1 VKPSPRQLKRRCP
14 CGSGKAFKNSHG
26 KDLVA
31 PELVRMMPKEIRVP
45 RYPEEE
51 DYFFKAPGY
60 NYTTFAFLYEGED
73 EPRTSVMGEPGK
85 YEVNFTLLQ
94 PGQAAEKLADP
105 TDTSRVVDI
114 QNEKIAGDSHLALC
128 MPEAAPTS
136 ADDETGV
143 VVPISVNR
151 QDGSADD
158 VEIILKP
165 NQHGRLHKVF
175 VRLQA
180 KDFSDA
186 ERRAY
191 FEASTLLSDLA
202 FQLDIPLHVAHTYVK
217 ETKTKHARVGFKR
230 QFGYKSIAN
239 LPEYESAQGGFRL
252 AMKPDPYPAL
262 TSIYREAL
270 NSESPYYQ
278 FLCFCRVIQRLKEK
292 LRPRWEKTI
301 LAHDKDLLPAYRK
314 RERFPEDSHEAE
326 RFPDHVKGKK
336 FYKVFD
342 DHLRPLRN
350 GVGHIF
356 LEDMD
361 DESSAERSTDEYDFV
376 SEVYSHLPVAHHI
389 ARAMLMNDFGP
400 GGLVQVVFSLK
411 GNGQ

>member
-1 VKPSPRQLKRRCP
+1 MKPSPRQLKRRCP

-136 ADDETGV
+136 ADD
-143 VVPISVNR
+143 
-151 QDGSADD
+151 
-158 VEIILKP
+158 
-165 NQHGRLHKVF
+165 
-175 VRLQA
+175 
-180 KDFSDA
+180 A

-217 ETKTKHARVGFKR
+217 ETRTKHTRVGFKR

-350 GVGHIF
+350 GVGHMF

-376 SEVYSHLPVAHHI
+376 SEVYSYLPVAHHV